1 MAPDNN
7 ASSAGTAPADLANL
21 SPYDYSKTVDN
32 ALRLITLIGQIGP
45 APTTELARRSS
56 LHRSVVRRLLNSL
69 QQRGFVWSTPDG
81 YIVGPTVIRL
91 ADQVAPALQAVAR
104 PVMRSLADTVGE
116 TVLCTVRHAKDA
128 VLLCQERGLSYLVR
142 VEDQPGTRHPL
153 HAGGSSAALLSVLDD
168 EEIERCLSGATR
180 AERDRA
186 WEHVAAARASGYC
199 RSQGERQPGVA
210 AIAAPVTAGP
220 GEPLCAISVIV
231 PEIRASGLDAHVPH
245 LLTMT
250 DHLQGIFSQSPG

>member
-1 MAPDNN
+1 MTRTTNPLPD
-7 ASSAGTAPADLANL
+7 GTTPVDLDNL

-45 APTTELARRSS
+45 APTMELAKRSS

-91 ADQVAPALQAVAR
+91 ADQVAPALQSVAR
-104 PVMRSLADTVGE
+104 PVMRSLADTIGE
-116 TVLCTVRHAKDA
+116 TVLCTVRHATDA

-142 VEDQPGTRHPL
+142 VEDQPGARRPL
-153 HAGGSSAALLSVLDD
+153 HAGSSGAALLSVLDD
-168 EEIERCLSGATR
+168 EEIERCLSGATN

-186 WEHVAAARASGYC
+186 WEHVEATRSSGYC
-199 RSQGERQPGVA
+199 RSQGELQPGVA
-210 AIAAPVTAGP
+210 AVAAPMLAGP

-231 PEIRASGLDAHVPH
+231 PEIRASALDDHVP
-245 LLTMT
+245 LLLEKTGY
-250 DHLQGIFSQSPG
+250 LQTILSPK